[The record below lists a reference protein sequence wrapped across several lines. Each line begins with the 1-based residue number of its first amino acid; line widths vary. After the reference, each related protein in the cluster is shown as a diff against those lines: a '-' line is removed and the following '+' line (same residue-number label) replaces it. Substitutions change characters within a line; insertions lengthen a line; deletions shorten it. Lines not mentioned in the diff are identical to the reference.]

1 MRALRTLLLGCALA
15 LGVLGC
21 GSDDG
26 DEDAVPATVAT
37 AAERSE
43 RCVPVSSD
51 FMTPLGN
58 GMKDM
63 DVRAR
68 SGFAVESEEHDGVYF
83 VSAELY
89 GGDVEE
95 GTVGTW
101 ATTSLG
107 GAEAIWTV
115 DDVSKQYS
123 DLRDGTEVAG
133 VAMTHDGAQESRDC
147 VGAGG

>member
-1 MRALRTLLLGCALA
+1 MRALRPLVLGCALA
-15 LGVLGC
+15 LGSLAC

-26 DEDAVPATVAT
+26 DDAATPATEAT
-37 AAERSE
+37 TSARSAV
-43 RCVPVSSD
+43 CMPVSSD

-58 GMKDM
+58 GMKDLE
-63 DVRAR
+63 VRAR
-68 SGFAVESEEHDGVYF
+68 NGQAVESEDHDDVYF

-123 DLRDGTEVAG
+123 DLRDGGEVAG
-133 VAMTHDGAQESRDC
+133 VAMTDDGAQESRDC
-147 VGAGG
+147 VTA

>member
-1 MRALRTLLLGCALA
+1 MRALRPLVLGCAIA
-15 LGVLGC
+15 LSGFGC

-26 DEDAVPATVAT
+26 EDAAAPATEAT
-37 AAERSE
+37 TSAQSE
-43 RCVPVSSD
+43 RCTPVSSD

-58 GMKDM
+58 GMKDTE
-63 DVRAR
+63 VRAR
-68 SGFAVESEEHDGVYF
+68 NGQAVESGDHDGVYF

-89 GGDVEE
+89 EGGVEE
-95 GTVGTW
+95 GTIGTW

-123 DLRDGTEVAG
+123 ALRDGTEVADL
-133 VAMTHDGAQESRDC
+133 AMSDDGAQESRDC
-147 VGAGG
+147 VAG

>member
-1 MRALRTLLLGCALA
+1 MRALRPLVLGCALA
-15 LGVLGC
+15 LSGLGC

-26 DEDAVPATVAT
+26 EDAAAPAAGAT
-37 AAERSE
+37 TSEQSE
-43 RCVPVSSD
+43 RCTPVSSD

-58 GMKDM
+58 GMKDLEI
-63 DVRAR
+63 RAR
-68 SGFAVESEEHDGVYF
+68 NGRAVESEDHAGVYF

-115 DDVSKQYS
+115 DEVSNQYS
-123 DLRDGTEVAG
+123 ALRDGTEVADL
-133 VAMTHDGAQESRDC
+133 AMSDDGAQESRDC
-147 VGAGG
+147 IPG